1 LVGPPGSARKETAL
15 ALGEY
20 FNWSA
25 ISVGDLLNK
34 EVSKKSDLGKE
45 ISESYKNQ
53 TYGRKTF
60 PSFHLYIVSDHV
72 VIELVKKQVQ

>member
-1 LVGPPGSARKETAL
+1 MVGPPGSARKETAL

-53 TYGRKTF
+53 TYGKYLPFSYVYSER
-60 PSFHLYIVSDHV
+60 SCSY
-72 VIELVKKQVQ
+72 

>member
-1 LVGPPGSARKETAL
+1 MQIGILNGITNSLNFFIARRIFLVGPPGTARKETAL

-45 ISESYKNQ
+45 ISESYKN
-53 TYGRKTF
+53 
-60 PSFHLYIVSDHV
+60 
-72 VIELVKKQVQ
+72 

>member
-1 LVGPPGSARKETAL
+1 MSNSFNFYLARRIFLVGPPGSARKETAL

-53 TYGRKTF
+53 TYGKTR
-60 PSFHLYIVSDHV
+60 
-72 VIELVKKQVQ
+72 VQS

>member
-1 LVGPPGSARKETAL
+1 MGPPGTARKETAL

-45 ISESYKNQ
+45 ISESYKSQ
-53 TYGRKTF
+53 SYGNR
-60 PSFHLYIVSDHV
+60 
-72 VIELVKKQVQ
+72 VIILSLIQSAITSSLS

>member
-1 LVGPPGSARKETAL
+1 MVGPPGSARKETAL

-53 TYGRKTF
+53 TYGKYYQPF
-60 PSFHLYIVSDHV
+60 SCLYS
-72 VIELVKKQVQ
+72 E

>member
-1 LVGPPGSARKETAL
+1 MGPPGSARKETAL

-53 TYGRKTF
+53 SYGTTQ
-60 PSFHLYIVSDHV
+60 PSPFHLYIVSDHV
-72 VIELVKKQVQ
+72 VIELVKK

>member
-1 LVGPPGSARKETAL
+1 MVGPPGSARKETAL

-34 EVSKKSDLGKE
+34 ELSKKSDFGKE
-45 ISESYKNQ
+45 IAESYKNLS
-53 TYGRKTF
+53 YGKYCKRF
-60 PSFHLYIVSDHV
+60 I
-72 VIELVKKQVQ
+72 IIQLVTTL

>member
-1 LVGPPGSARKETAL
+1 MVGPPGSARKETAL

-53 TYGRKTF
+53 TYGKY
-60 PSFHLYIVSDHV
+60 HLFSCVYS
-72 VIELVKKQVQ
+72 E